1 MCGRFTLT
9 ADHEALMAEFDLI
22 EPFQVTPR
30 FNIAPSQTALVVRAA
45 EGGGTGATPHR
56 RIDNLRWGLIPHWAK
71 DEKIAYRTIN
81 ARAETVATLP
91 AFRDA
96 FKRRRCIIPAS
107 GFYEWQKQTV
117 GKKEVKT
124 PYRIGRTDQGILAL
138 AGLWSRWTSPEG
150 VELQTFTIIT
160 TTPNNTLQVLHD
172 RMPVILA
179 RKNYDKWMEKA
190 TPAAELQ
197 PLLVACP
204 DDWLAFEPADP
215 NVLKIARK
223 PSA

>member
-30 FNIAPSQTALVVRAA
+30 LNIAPSQTALVVRASEA
-45 EGGGTGATPHR
+45 REAGKPQHR
-56 RIDNLRWGLIPHWAK
+56 RIDQLRWGLIPHWAK

-107 GFYEWQKQTV
+107 GFYEWQKQMV

-124 PYRIGRTDQGILAL
+124 PYRIGRTDHGILAL

-150 VELQTFTIIT
+150 AELQTFTIIT
-160 TTPNNTLQVLHD
+160 TSPNNTLQALHD
-172 RMPVILA
+172 RMPVILD
-179 RKNYDKWMEKA
+179 RKNYDKWLEPA

-197 PLLVACP
+197 PLMVACA
-204 DDWLAFEPADP
+204 DNLLTFEPADSEA
-215 NVLKIARK
+215 LKIRRA
-223 PSA
+223 

>member
-22 EPFQVTPR
+22 EPFQVVPR
-30 FNIAPSQTALVVRAA
+30 LNIAPSQTALVVRAA
-45 EGGGTGATPHR
+45 DRTDQNTKASR
-56 RIDNLRWGLIPHWAK
+56 RINSLRWGLIPHWAK
-71 DEKIAYRTIN
+71 DEKIGYRTIN

-107 GFYEWQKQTV
+107 GFYEWQKQML

-124 PYRIGRTDQGILAL
+124 PYRIGRADQGILAL
-138 AGLWSRWTSPEG
+138 AGLWSRWTPPDGKEVQS
-150 VELQTFTIIT
+150 FTIIT
-160 TTPNNTLQVLHD
+160 TSPNNTLRTLHD
-172 RMPVILA
+172 RMPVILS
-179 RKNYDKWMEKA
+179 RTNYDKWLDPA
-190 TPAAELQ
+190 SPAAELQ

-204 DDWLAFEPADP
+204 DNWLAFEPADP

-223 PSA
+223 SSG